1 VGRRAA
7 RSVRGG
13 FGRRL
18 STWFSTPVGL
28 PCSHLQAQPYYDLYV
43 PDSDEEFEPA
53 PSTASGMTDVE
64 RPSASTLS
72 TASDAATEQQAA
84 AEVDSVAGV
93 EAAGE
98 AAAAAQETS
107 NKSEETAVADLGE
120 GSSRRA
126 AAVQLPAV
134 AAAAAAAAVQ
144 QQQQKGSKRGR
155 DASIPASLPVAA
167 A

>member
-1 VGRRAA
+1 M
-7 RSVRGG
+7 
-13 FGRRL
+13 
-18 STWFSTPVGL
+18 
-28 PCSHLQAQPYYDLYV
+28 QAQPYYDLYV

-72 TASDAATEQQAA
+72 TASDAATQAQQQDAQAA

-93 EAAGE
+93 QAAGT
-98 AAAAAQETS
+98 AAAQETS

-120 GSSRRA
+120 GSSRGA
-126 AAVQLPAV
+126 IAV
-134 AAAAAAAAVQ
+134 AATAAA
-144 QQQQKGSKRGR
+144 QQQKAVGKRRR
-155 DASIPASLPVAA
+155 DAGMVPASLPVAA